1 MNNKLFRTLVA
12 LGFIL
17 STPVSASLVGSAGFE
32 CITQNHPECDL
43 LGGSDGQLRL
53 DIIDPDDD
61 ADNIV
66 TFMFINEVGYDS
78 SITDIYF
85 DDSTNILDESS
96 VIIMT
101 SDGVSFSEP
110 ARPAQPPGIPSFTS
124 SYSADS
130 DSPVPSNGV
139 DSSGEWV
146 SFTFS
151 LNTGYFIDDVMNA
164 LACGYPDCTEP
175 GDLKVALHVQSED
188 FGSAYDKS
196 DSFLLIPSDPR
207 LPPNAIPVPAA
218 VWLFASGLIAMV
230 GVARRRK

>member
-1 MNNKLFRTLVA
+1 MNNKLCGTLLA
-12 LGFIL
+12 LGFIF
-17 STPVSASLVGSAGFE
+17 SAPVSASIVGSAGFE

-43 LGGSDGQLRL
+43 LGGSDGQLQV
-53 DIIDPDDD
+53 DIIDD
-61 ADNIV
+61 AGSV

-85 DDSTNILDESS
+85 DDSTNVLDESS

-110 ARPAQPPGIPSFTS
+110 ATPGHPPGIPSFTS

-130 DSPVPSNGV
+130 DSPVSSNGV
-139 DSSGEWV
+139 DDSGEWV

-151 LNTGYFIDDVMNA
+151 LNTGYFIDDVLNA

-207 LPPNAIPVPAA
+207 LPPNAVPIPAA
-218 VWLFASGLIAMV
+218 VWLFGSGLIAMV

>member
-1 MNNKLFRTLVA
+1 MNNKLSGTLFA
-12 LGFIL
+12 LGFIF
-17 STPVSASLVGSAGFE
+17 SAPVSASLVGSAGFE
-32 CITQNHPECDL
+32 CITQNHQECDL
-43 LGGSDGQLRL
+43 LGGLDGQLRV
-53 DIIDPDDD
+53 DIIDPDDE
-61 ADNIV
+61 ADDIV
-66 TFMFINEVGYDS
+66 TFMFFNDVGYDS

-85 DDSTNILDESS
+85 DDSTDILDESS
-96 VIIMT
+96 VTIMT

-110 ARPAQPPGIPSFTS
+110 ATPARPPGIPSFTS

-130 DSPVPSNGV
+130 DSPVSSNGV
-139 DSSGEWV
+139 DDSGEWV

-151 LNTGYFIDDVMNA
+151 LNNDYNINDLLNA

-218 VWLFASGLIAMV
+218 VWLFGSGLIGMV